1 LAKEMSFDKIV
12 SRDGTNSLKYTA
24 RLEKFGTEDILPL
37 WVADMD
43 LPTSTSIQ
51 EAMQNRIKHPIY
63 GYTSYSDEYFNS
75 IVRWMKKSH
84 NWTIQKEWIRPI
96 NSIVT
101 ALALSVETLTDIGD
115 KVIVQPP
122 IYPPFLT
129 SVKNQGRILLEN
141 QLILKD
147 GIYEIDF
154 VDFENKAQEAEL
166 FLLCSPHNPTGRVW
180 SEDDLNKIVSI
191 CRKYGVT
198 IISDEVHS
206 DLVFT
211 KQHTPLLKIDGS
223 KDISIVLNAP
233 SKSFNIAGIVSAY
246 AIVSDSILK
255 KQFYKIFQRY
265 HLTQP
270 TPISLEATIAAY
282 QSSDIW
288 LDTLLTY
295 LKSNLQYIR
304 KRLLSI
310 PYIEPMPV
318 ESTFLLWLD
327 CRGLNMS
334 DRDLE
339 EFFIK
344 KVRVGLNSGVSFGS
358 GGSGFMRLNYATSK
372 VVLKEAMNRLEV
384 ACKSRL

>member
-154 VDFENKAQEAEL
+154 VDFENKAQEAKL

-191 CRKYGVT
+191 CKKYGVA

-255 KQFYKIFQRY
+255 KKFYKIFQRY
-265 HLTQP
+265 HLTQS

-310 PYIEPMPV
+310 PHIEPMPV